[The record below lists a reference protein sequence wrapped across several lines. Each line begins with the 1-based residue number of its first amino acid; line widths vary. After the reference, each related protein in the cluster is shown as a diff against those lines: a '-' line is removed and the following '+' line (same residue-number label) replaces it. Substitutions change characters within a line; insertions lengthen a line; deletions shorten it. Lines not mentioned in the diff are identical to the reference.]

1 MSTGWWT
8 RININVEYLIN
19 RSCEYWL
26 MNQDKHRLQIASMSF
41 RSGCLVG
48 MTLMSICTWLT
59 WKISNQGWLRCIVH
73 EGDIILT
80 KGDYILTN
88 WIVISVIVSLLLR
101 KLSDIEAFIYWW
113 MIMLYIM
120 FSCWAS
126 AHSCFVVQIKV
137 KENSPILERLGP
149 EDGVYIWMAW
159 WLLQSCTREEL
170 GIYLVLCRVERL
182 NYIL

>member
-1 MSTGWWT
+1 
-8 RININVEYLIN
+8 
-19 RSCEYWL
+19 
-26 MNQDKHRLQIASMSF
+26 
-41 RSGCLVG
+41 

-59 WKISNQGWLRCIVH
+59 WKISNQGFVEMHSAW
-73 EGDIILT
+73 GWIILT
-80 KGDYILTN
+80 NWIWGWIILTSWIWGWIILTN
-88 WIVISVIVSLLLR
+88 WIVISVIISLLLS
-101 KLSDIEAFIYWW
+101 KLSDIESFIYWW

-126 AHSCFVVQIKV
+126 AHSCFIVQIKV

-159 WLLQSCTREEL
+159 WLLQSCTWEEL